1 MKIIAYNKKAK
12 FEYIFIEK
20 YEAGL
25 CLDGAQVKSIK
36 NNKININDAFVKV
49 KNQELYLSNTHITK
63 YERDTSKEFDENKAI
78 KLLMHK
84 KEIIKL
90 SSKLI
95 EKGLS
100 LIPISIYIKGRYIKI
115 ELALSKGKK
124 LFDKREAIK
133 KRIVEKD
140 VQRQKKR
147 IHK

>member
-1 MKIIAYNKKAK
+1 MKVISYNKKAK
-12 FEYIFIEK
+12 FEYELIEK

-25 CLDGAQVKSIK
+25 ILSGSQVKAIK
-36 NNKININDAFVKV
+36 NGKINISDAFVKV
-49 KNQELYLSNTHITK
+49 KEKELYLNNAHITK
-63 YERDTSKEFDENKAI
+63 YEQDTSKDFIETKVI
-78 KLLMHK
+78 KILMHK
-84 KEIIKL
+84 HEIIKL

-100 LIPISIYIKGRYIKI
+100 LIPISIYIKDRYIKI